1 MTKAPVDLQ
10 DLRRR
15 IYVKAKAEPSWR
27 FWGLYV
33 HVCKTETLYEAYR
46 LAKENNG
53 APGIDGVTFEAIE
66 EQGVEQFVEQLRKEL
81 RERTYRPLR
90 VRKVGI
96 PKDGGKVRVLSIP
109 AIRDRVVQ
117 GALKLILEP
126 IFEADFQPGSYGYR
140 PKRSPH
146 GAVQRVSDAI
156 IQGKTDVIDLDLR
169 SYFDTVRHHIVLEKV
184 AKRVKDDDVMHLLKM
199 ILKASGKRGVPQGG
213 VISPLLSNLYL
224 NEVDRM
230 LERAREVTRYGR
242 WTAVEYARFADD
254 LVILVD
260 SHPRH
265 RWLREAVERRL
276 REELAKLQVEVNEEK
291 SRRVD
296 LTRGESFGFLGFEFR
311 RVRSRAG
318 RWMPLRT
325 PLLKKRTALLRK
337 LKVWFRRYRSQPTQA
352 LVARIN
358 PILRGWVNHFSVGHS
373 SRCLSFIQNW
383 VERKIRRH
391 LARARLRHGF
401 GWKRWSRR
409 WIYEAFGLFDDY
421 RVRYLVPSPKVAPVG
436 RSHNP

>member
-1 MTKAPVDLQ
+1 MTKTPVDLQ

-33 HVCKTETLYEAYR
+33 HACKTETLYEAFR
-46 LAKENNG
+46 LAKKNNG
-53 APGIDGVTFEAIE
+53 APGIDGATFEAIE
-66 EQGVEQFVEQLRKEL
+66 ASGVEQFVEQLRREL
-81 RERTYRPLR
+81 SERTYRPLR

-140 PKRSPH
+140 PKRSPQ
-146 GAVQRVSDAI
+146 GAIQRVSDAI
-156 IQGKTDVIDLDLR
+156 IQGKTHVIDLDLR

-199 ILKASGKRGVPQGG
+199 ILRASGKRGVPQGG

-224 NEVDRM
+224 NEVDKM

-296 LTRGESFGFLGFEFR
+296 LTRGGSFGFLGFEFR

-325 PLLKKRTALLRK
+325 PLLKKRTALLRE
-337 LKVWFRRYRSQPTQA
+337 LKMWFRRYRSQPTQA
-352 LVARIN
+352 LVTRIN
-358 PILRGWVNHFSVGHS
+358 AILRGWVNYFSFGHS
-373 SRCLSFIQNW
+373 SRCLSFIRNW
-383 VERKIRRH
+383 VEQKIRRH
-391 LARARLRHGF
+391 LARAQLRRGF

-409 WIYEAFGLFDDY
+409 WMYEALGLFNDY
-421 RVRYLVPSPKVAPVG
+421 RVRHLVLSPKVAPAG